1 MGAVGHVLVFT
12 FPGQGSQ
19 RAGMGEP
26 WVDHPSW
33 EVVEEAS
40 AAADRDLSHLLLH
53 APIEELTQTENAQL
67 ATTVLS
73 LVVLDAVER
82 IGLTPAAC
90 AGHSLGEYTAL
101 VASGSLGF
109 DHGIQLVVARGEA
122 MARAGEEAPGTMAAL
137 LGIADDDAEAACMR
151 AEGDVWVANY
161 NAPGQVVIA
170 GTAEAVARAG
180 ELAKGLGAKRV
191 MPIQVSGAFH
201 TPLMQGARADLRKAL
216 AGVTFLT
223 PEVRVVA
230 NVDAHVH
237 DDPADWPGL
246 LSAQLCSPVRWR
258 QTLET
263 FAGLGLT
270 SLVELGPGGV
280 LSGLA
285 KRSLPE
291 IQSLAVSKPE
301 DLDTLMD
308 QIGAAGTW
316 RAEPALHQGEHLYMS
331 ERVVVSPS
339 SGIFSPESSLQAP
352 GTGLLPGT
360 DVGSDHS
367 SAVDVGELIGRVG
380 ISEVRTPFAGQVIG
394 WLAADGER
402 VQEGQPLAW
411 LRVPDAALMAVI
423 LVTGGTRG
431 IGAACVAWFLANGD
445 QVATTYRSAD
455 APEPPVGADPT
466 HFLAV
471 RCDVRNSEEVDSAFG
486 SIEERW
492 GPVQVLVANAGITM
506 DSLMLRMSDQ
516 AFHDVIDAN
525 LTGSFRVAKR
535 AVAKMLRLHTGRI
548 VFVSSVGAFVGLP
561 GQANYAA
568 SKAGLVGM
576 ARAIAREVGSRQ
588 ITVNVVAPGLID
600 TDMTAALGADRVALV
615 TGQVPLGRA
624 GSPADV
630 AAVVGFLASDSA
642 AYVTGAVV
650 PVDGGLGMGL

>member
-40 AAADRDLSHLLLH
+40 AAADRDLAHLLLH

-82 IGLTPAAC
+82 VGLTPAAC

-101 VASGSLGF
+101 VASGSLGI

-170 GTAEAVARAG
+170 GTVEAVALAG

-216 AGVTFLT
+216 AEVTFLT

-237 DDPADWPGL
+237 DDPAEWPGL

-301 DLDTLMD
+301 DLDTLID
-308 QIGAAGTW
+308 QISAAGTW

-339 SGIFSPESSLQAP
+339 SGIFSPEASLQAP

-360 DVGSDHS
+360 GGSSDQS
-367 SAVDVGELIGRVG
+367 SAVDVGELVGRVG
-380 ISEVRTPFAGQVIG
+380 VSEVRTPFAGQVIG

-402 VQEGQPLAW
+402 VQEGQPLVW
-411 LRVPDAALMAVI
+411 LRVPD
-423 LVTGGTRG
+423 
-431 IGAACVAWFLANGD
+431 
-445 QVATTYRSAD
+445 
-455 APEPPVGADPT
+455 
-466 HFLAV
+466 
-471 RCDVRNSEEVDSAFG
+471 
-486 SIEERW
+486 
-492 GPVQVLVANAGITM
+492 
-506 DSLMLRMSDQ
+506 
-516 AFHDVIDAN
+516 
-525 LTGSFRVAKR
+525 
-535 AVAKMLRLHTGRI
+535 
-548 VFVSSVGAFVGLP
+548 
-561 GQANYAA
+561 
-568 SKAGLVGM
+568 
-576 ARAIAREVGSRQ
+576 SR
-588 ITVNVVAPGLID
+588 
-600 TDMTAALGADRVALV
+600 
-615 TGQVPLGRA
+615 
-624 GSPADV
+624 
-630 AAVVGFLASDSA
+630 
-642 AYVTGAVV
+642 
-650 PVDGGLGMGL
+650 